1 MRKLLRLVLVVALPL
16 CLAIAV
22 FAQEITVLPTEAS
35 GNIQAIFDP
44 GTNNVTHAYS
54 VTITWSQSGT
64 LTYHA
69 ANGSYT
75 WDPSNLKYILDGNVD
90 KSWTVDNAKVMITVT
105 NRSDVPVQAVCNLP
119 VPNNKMAIIGEYD
132 QNVLNIPSAAQDLVG
147 YTGTGTAQSLTATYS
162 ITLVSGEI
170 STSGPSGQITVNLA
184 KGSGS

>member
-1 MRKLLRLVLVVALPL
+1 MRKLLRLVLVVAFPL

-75 WDPSNLKYILDGNVD
+75 WDPSNLEYIPDGSV
-90 KSWTVDNAKVMITVT
+90 KGSWTVDNAKVMITVT
-105 NRSDVPVQAVCNLP
+105 NRSDVPVQAVCGQP
-119 VPNNKMAIIGEYD
+119 E
-132 QNVLNIPSAAQDLVG
+132 PSVG
-147 YTGTGTAQSLTATYS
+147 VGMLGS
-162 ITLVSGEI
+162 I
-170 STSGPSGQITVNLA
+170 
-184 KGSGS
+184 